1 MIIQCPF
8 TVSRNAKVLTSIML
22 SDYAYLCYWT
32 DLEFGWRFQDFFC
45 FSNRVDSVHV
55 WQCRP
60 RMTFVSRLWKFAP
73 SKSVLKHLTIQ
84 NDHSRVTYRVLLY
97 IILIKLQSKM
107 IISSL
112 GEWFS
117 WWSYLWSV
125 SWDWST
131 PAVWRVSKFRTLELV
146 SSESTKP
153 LLKPIIS
160 PFNISFYQIVKN
172 TQFHHFSGR
181 FVRLSYWSD
190 CYRTV
195 RTSLT
200 SLAWTTLT
208 QSLLNVIFR
217 MLTLQKMEL
226 ISKNGTRYCD
236 LSK

>member
-1 MIIQCPF
+1 MLLDRFGIWMTI
-8 TVSRNAKVLTSIML
+8 SR
-22 SDYAYLCYWT
+22 
-32 DLEFGWRFQDFFC
+32 FFC
-45 FSNRVDSVHV
+45 FSKRVDSVHV

-160 PFNISFYQIVKN
+160 PFNISFYQIVKIRN
-172 TQFHHFSGR
+172 FIILKISQADFTVYLTDLTVIGLSG
-181 FVRLSYWSD
+181 LPWSP
-190 CYRTV
+190 
-195 RTSLT
+195 
-200 SLAWTTLT
+200 WP
-208 QSLLNVIFR
+208 
-217 MLTLQKMEL
+217 EL
-226 ISKNGTRYCD
+226 PWLRVY
-236 LSK
+236 

>member
-1 MIIQCPF
+1 MLLDRFGIWMTI
-8 TVSRNAKVLTSIML
+8 SR
-22 SDYAYLCYWT
+22 
-32 DLEFGWRFQDFFC
+32 FFC
-45 FSNRVDSVHV
+45 FSKRVDSVHV